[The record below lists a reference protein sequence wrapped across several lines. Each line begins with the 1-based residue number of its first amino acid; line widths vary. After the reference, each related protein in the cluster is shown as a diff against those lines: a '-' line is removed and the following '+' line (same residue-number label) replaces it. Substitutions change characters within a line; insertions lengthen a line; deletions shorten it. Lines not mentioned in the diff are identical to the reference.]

1 MAVIAN
7 TNRFWNNFIKK
18 ESTWKILSEELYKWK
33 EGDEIPESWR
43 DFYRFNPCVPVDYS
57 SVGEALSVAQTSLA
71 RQTRS
76 IRILL
81 RPGKY
86 ILREPINFR
95 LPCTIEVVIETMVMP
110 DSLCPSIR
118 TLVETESFKR
128 RRKSANLRKILS
140 CRRVEVE
147 DIIGNAIPNFMEP
160 GAANAKRAILIL
172 DSNRLDEPIIR
183 IKQGKCTL
191 RNLKLWHN
199 CLGMDIWNGNAA
211 VQIQPFVG
219 LDYQQRMV
227 LPTPS
232 VVLDHVEI
240 TSASGR
246 GIVNIDGGH
255 VSILSCY
262 IHECAA
268 TGIYVGGP
276 GSRAVIESTD
286 VVRNGNGNTQNR
298 RGISRGHSGIYLEQ
312 GHAHVKDCNV
322 SLNSLTGISAVSANY
337 SVLNLEESDLV
348 SNGTFQIE
356 MPRAGSRAHRQS
368 FIQNNN
374 FSTTGLPRLRSGLVF
389 AKGTN

>member
-1 MAVIAN
+1 MQ
-7 TNRFWNNFIKK
+7 
-18 ESTWKILSEELYKWK
+18 WK

-110 DSLCPSIR
+110 DSLSPTIR
-118 TLVETESFKR
+118 TLVETKSFKR

-160 GAANAKRAILIL
+160 GAANANSAILIL

-199 CLGMDIWNGNAA
+199 CLGMG
-211 VQIQPFVG
+211 
-219 LDYQQRMV
+219 
-227 LPTPS
+227 
-232 VVLDHVEI
+232 E
-240 TSASGR
+240 
-246 GIVNIDGGH
+246 
-255 VSILSCY
+255 SIHRRSQL
-262 IHECAA
+262 
-268 TGIYVGGP
+268 
-276 GSRAVIESTD
+276 
-286 VVRNGNGNTQNR
+286 NTLCP
-298 RGISRGHSGIYLEQ
+298 H
-312 GHAHVKDCNV
+312 
-322 SLNSLTGISAVSANY
+322 
-337 SVLNLEESDLV
+337 
-348 SNGTFQIE
+348 
-356 MPRAGSRAHRQS
+356 
-368 FIQNNN
+368 
-374 FSTTGLPRLRSGLVF
+374 
-389 AKGTN
+389 